1 MGQSL
6 KLFSVRGI
14 AVRMHLTFPL
24 ILIWAA
30 LQFGVLARGG
40 WSGAAFGVIA
50 TSLLFVVVVLH
61 ELGHSFTAQ
70 RFGVEVK
77 QIVLLPIGGVAQLAR
92 IPERPIEEF
101 LIAIAGPAVNF
112 GLAIILGV
120 VAWAAQFN
128 LAFDRLPTLLLNLDG
143 ISIGSLFLYTFA
155 SNLLLGVFNL
165 IPAFPMDGGRVLR
178 ALLAMRLSYPRATVI
193 AVGIGQTLAF
203 LMGAAGFLRGD
214 FFWVLIAIF
223 IYTGAGQERQ
233 LVLTRSVLGDLKVE
247 QAYSRGARLLP
258 PEGTLRDAVDLTLN
272 SFQADFPV
280 CDGVQLRGLLT
291 HSRLVEALDK
301 YGPDKPIADVMISD
315 IQAVTPNDDLLEVQ
329 RRLAETNVDALPVT
343 QGGTFLGLITNRDIN
358 EIYRLASIRSELK
371 GVGEAFIPAE
381 TSS

>member
-1 MGQSL
+1 MGQSI

-40 WSGAAFGVIA
+40 WPGAIFGIVA
-50 TSLLFVVVVLH
+50 TLLLFVVVILH

-70 RFGVEVK
+70 QFGVEVK
-77 QIVLLPIGGVAQLAR
+77 QIVLLPIGGVAQLAH
-92 IPERPIEEF
+92 IPEKPIQEF

-112 GLAIILGV
+112 GLAIILGL
-120 VAWAAQFN
+120 VAWIAQFN
-128 LAFDRLPTLLLNLDG
+128 ISLNQLPSLLLNLDG
-143 ISIGSLFLYTFA
+143 VSVATLFVYTFA

-165 IPAFPMDGGRVLR
+165 IPAFPMDGGRILR

-193 AVGIGQTLAF
+193 AVSVGQLLAF

-223 IYTGAGQERQ
+223 IYTGAGAERQ

-247 QAYSRGARLLP
+247 QAYSRGAK
-258 PEGTLRDAVDLTLN
+258 
-272 SFQADFPV
+272 S
-280 CDGVQLRGLLT
+280 
-291 HSRLVEALDK
+291 
-301 YGPDKPIADVMISD
+301 ISP
-315 IQAVTPNDDLLEVQ
+315 T
-329 RRLAETNVDALPVT
+329 
-343 QGGTFLGLITNRDIN
+343 
-358 EIYRLASIRSELK
+358 
-371 GVGEAFIPAE
+371 
-381 TSS
+381 

>member
-1 MGQSL
+1 MGQSI

-40 WSGAAFGVIA
+40 WTGAIFGVIA
-50 TSLLFVVVVLH
+50 TSLLFIVVILH

-70 RFGVEVK
+70 QFGVEVK
-77 QIVLLPIGGVAQLAR
+77 QIVLLPIGGVAQLAH
-92 IPERPIEEF
+92 IPEKPIQEF

-112 GLAIILGV
+112 GLAIVLGLF
-120 VAWAAQFN
+120 AWIAQLN
-128 LAFDRLPTLLLNLDG
+128 VSLSQLPSLLLNLEG
-143 ISIGSLFLYTFA
+143 VSVATLFVYLFA

-165 IPAFPMDGGRVLR
+165 IPAFPMDGGRILR
-178 ALLAMRLSYPRATVI
+178 SLLAMRMSYPRATVI
-193 AVGIGQTLAF
+193 AVGIGQLLAF

-223 IYTGAGQERQ
+223 IFTGAGQERQ
-233 LVLTRSVLGDLKVE
+233 LVLARSVLGDLKVE
-247 QAYSRGARLLP
+247 QAYSRGARSISP
-258 PEGTLRDAVDLTLN
+258 DSTLREAVELTLN

-280 CDGVQLRGLLT
+280 CDGVQLVGILT
-291 HSRLVEALDK
+291 HAKLVDSLNRF
-301 YGPDKPIADVMISD
+301 GPDKIVSEVMLPNVDPVS
-315 IQAVTPNDDLLEVQ
+315 PNDELLEVQ
-329 RRLAETNVDALPVT
+329 RRLTEQNIDALPVT
-343 QGGTFLGLITNRDIN
+343 QAGTFLGLITNRDIN

-371 GVGEAFIPAE
+371 QAGEPLASAE
-381 TSS
+381 LTS

>member
-1 MGQSL
+1 MGQSI

-40 WSGAAFGVIA
+40 WTGAIFGVIA
-50 TSLLFVVVVLH
+50 TSLLFIVVILH

-77 QIVLLPIGGVAQLAR
+77 QIVLLPIGGVAQLAH
-92 IPERPIEEF
+92 IPEKPIQEF

-112 GLAIILGV
+112 GLAIILGL
-120 VAWAAQFN
+120 VAWFAQFSIS
-128 LAFDRLPTLLLNLDG
+128 LDQLPSLLLNLD
-143 ISIGSLFLYTFA
+143 SVNLASLFVYTFA

-165 IPAFPMDGGRVLR
+165 IPAFPMDGGRILR
-178 ALLAMRLSYPRATVI
+178 ALLAMRMSYPRATVI
-193 AVGIGQTLAF
+193 AVGIGQILAF

-223 IYTGAGQERQ
+223 IFTGAGQERQ
-233 LVLTRSVLGDLKVE
+233 LVLARSVLGDLKVE
-247 QAYSRGARLLP
+247 QAYSRGARSISP
-258 PEGTLRDAVDLTLN
+258 RSTLREAVDLTLN

-280 CDGVQLRGLLT
+280 CDGVQLVGILT
-291 HSRLVEALDK
+291 HAGLVESLNRF
-301 YGPDKPIADVMISD
+301 GPEKVVSEVMIANIDPVS
-315 IQAVTPNDDLLEVQ
+315 PNDDLLDVQ
-329 RRLAETNVDALPVT
+329 RRLTEQNIDALPVT

-371 GVGEAFIPAE
+371 EAGETFAPVE
-381 TSS
+381 LNS